1 MSVDRRGA
9 GHPYAGDAASGLRIA
24 GRRLLLVDDDAVFT
38 SVMARGFERRGF
50 QCRASHSARAA
61 LQACAA
67 FAPTHILL
75 DLNMPEESGL
85 VVLPALLQ
93 AAPGAALVVLTGYA
107 SIATAV
113 EATRAGAWN
122 YLCKPATVDEIL
134 QCFEQGTTAPVAPVP
149 ANPTSLN
156 RLEWEHIQRVMLEN
170 NGNVSATAR
179 ALGMHRRTLQRK
191 LQKRPARTE

>member
-1 MSVDRRGA
+1 MSAQDATARESGQGQRR
-9 GHPYAGDAASGLRIA
+9 I
-24 GRRLLLVDDDAVFT
+24 LLVDDDPVFT
-38 SVMARGFERRGF
+38 TVMARGFERRGF
-50 QCRASHSARAA
+50 VCQACHSARAA
-61 LQACAA
+61 LLACPA

-85 VVLPALLQ
+85 VALPALIA

-113 EATRAGAWN
+113 EATRAGASN

-134 QCFEQGTTAPVAPVP
+134 QSFAQGAAASASAVP
-149 ANPTSLN
+149 ATPTSLD
-156 RLEWEHIQRVMLEN
+156 RLEWEHIQRVMREN
-170 NGNVSATAR
+170 DGNVSATAR

-191 LQKRPARTE
+191 LQKRPARSD